1 MKREDKVISLDLAK
15 QIDVEHKR
23 LGIEVESEWWWWDGT
38 GEEHE
43 LIQDDSLAYRDR
55 QEQDI
60 HGYPAYDC
68 AELGEMLP
76 DETERWKASI
86 YPSTYYIKRV
96 GDKTHCERAE
106 ANARGKYYLW
116 LLKEGYITK
125 AWGEKEG

>member
-23 LGIEVESEWWWWDGT
+23 LGIEVEVDVVSEWWWWDGT

-55 QEQDI
+55 QELDI

-76 DETERWKASI
+76 ETWKASI
-86 YPSTYYIKRV
+86 YPSAYYIKRV
-96 GDKTHCERAE
+96 GDNCERTE

-125 AWGEKEG
+125 VMGEKEE